1 MWIFQSA
8 KRLVLSFVCV
18 VILVGALFWL
28 YLNIQASMQVSASE
42 AQIQLSDSLP
52 TKIQVG
58 NYLETQSVGT
68 LDTQLKIDQ
77 KINLPLT
84 GKYLA
89 NLEFGVEVPVS
100 VSVDYQTEVLI
111 DENMPLETTT
121 DLIYQNKLLPKFP
134 LALDIPIKLAV
145 PFHLKQDYQIPIKI
159 MFNGLVYFE
168 FDEQV
173 RLHVLHQI
181 AHQLNLNDPM
191 TMRKIASFNA
201 TMYNTERSTTAN
213 LEMNMT
219 LPVKNIHP

>member
-8 KRLVLSFVCV
+8 KRLVLSLVCV

-28 YLNIQASMQVSASE
+28 YLNIQASMQVSASK

-58 NYLETQSVGT
+58 NYLETQSIGT

-89 NLEFGVEVPVS
+89 NLEFEVEVPVS

-145 PFHLKQDYQIPIKI
+145 PFHLKQDYQVPIKI
-159 MFNGLVYFE
+159 MFNGLVHFE
-168 FDEQV
+168 FNEQV
-173 RLHVLHQI
+173 RLHVLHQF
-181 AHQLNLNDPM
+181 APQLNLNAPM
-191 TMRKIASFNA
+191 TMRKIANFNA
-201 TMYNTERSTTAN
+201 TMYNTERITTAN

>member
-28 YLNIQASMQVSASE
+28 YLNIQASMQVSASK

-52 TKIQVG
+52 TKIQMG

-89 NLEFGVEVPVS
+89 NLEFEVEVPVS

-134 LALDIPIKLAV
+134 LTLDIPIKLAV
-145 PFHLKQDYQIPIKI
+145 PFHLKQDYQVPIKI

-168 FDEQV
+168 FNEQV
-173 RLHVLHQI
+173 RLYVLHQF
-181 AHQLNLNDPM
+181 APQLNLNDPM

>member
-8 KRLVLSFVCV
+8 KRLVLSFVCA

-89 NLEFGVEVPVS
+89 NLEFEVEVPVS

-111 DENMPLETTT
+111 EQNMPLETTT
-121 DLIYQNKLLPKFP
+121 DLIYQNKLLPQFP
-134 LALDIPIKLAV
+134 LTLNIPIKLAV
-145 PFHLKQDYQIPIKI
+145 PFHLKQDYQVPIKI

-173 RLHVLHQI
+173 RLHVLHQF
-181 AHQLNLNDPM
+181 APQLNLNDLM

>member
-89 NLEFGVEVPVS
+89 NLEFEVEVPVS
-100 VSVDYQTEVLI
+100 VEVDYQTEVLI
-111 DENMPLETTT
+111 DQNMPLETTT

-134 LALDIPIKLAV
+134 LTLDIPIKLAV
-145 PFHLKQDYQIPIKI
+145 PFRLKQDYQVPIKI

-168 FDEQV
+168 FNEQV
-173 RLHVLHQI
+173 RLYVLHQF
-181 AHQLNLNDPM
+181 APQLNLDDPM
-191 TMRKIASFNA
+191 TMRKIANFNA

>member
-8 KRLVLSFVCV
+8 KRLVLSLVCV

-28 YLNIQASMQVSASE
+28 YLNIQASMQVSASK

-52 TKIQVG
+52 TKIQVS

-134 LALDIPIKLAV
+134 LTLDIPIKLAV

-168 FDEQV
+168 FNEQV
-173 RLHVLHQI
+173 RLYVLHQF
-181 AHQLNLNDPM
+181 APQLNLNDPM

>member
-28 YLNIQASMQVSASE
+28 YLNIQANMQVSASE

-89 NLEFGVEVPVS
+89 NLEFEVEVPVS

-111 DENMPLETTT
+111 DENMSLETNT

-134 LALDIPIKLAV
+134 LTLDIPIKLAV

-173 RLHVLHQI
+173 HLHVLHQF
-181 AHQLNLNDPM
+181 APQLNLNDPM
-191 TMRKIASFNA
+191 TMRKMASFNA
-201 TMYNTERSTTAN
+201 TMYNIERSTTAN
-213 LEMNMT
+213 LKMNMT
-219 LPVKNIHP
+219 LPLKNIHP

>member
-8 KRLVLSFVCV
+8 KRLVLSLVCV

-28 YLNIQASMQVSASE
+28 YLNIQASMQVSASK

-52 TKIQVG
+52 TKIQVS

-77 KINLPLT
+77 KINLPLI

-89 NLEFGVEVPVS
+89 NLEFEVEVPVS

-173 RLHVLHQI
+173 RLHVLHQF
-181 AHQLNLNDPM
+181 APQLNLKDPM

>member
-8 KRLVLSFVCV
+8 KRLVLSLVCV

-28 YLNIQASMQVSASE
+28 YLNIQASMQVSASK

-58 NYLETQSVGT
+58 NYLETQSIGT

-89 NLEFGVEVPVS
+89 NLEFEVEVPVS

-134 LALDIPIKLAV
+134 LTLDIPIKLAV
-145 PFHLKQDYQIPIKI
+145 PFRLKQDYQVPIKI
-159 MFNGLVYFE
+159 MFNGLVYLE

-173 RLHVLHQI
+173 PLDVLHQF
-181 AHQLNLNDPM
+181 APQLNLNDPM
-191 TMRKIASFNA
+191 TMRKIANFNA
-201 TMYNTERSTTAN
+201 TMYNIERSTTAN

>member
-8 KRLVLSFVCV
+8 KRLVLSLVCV

-28 YLNIQASMQVSASE
+28 YLNIQASMQVSASK

-52 TKIQVG
+52 TKIQVS

-77 KINLPLT
+77 KINLPLI

-89 NLEFGVEVPVS
+89 NLEFEVEVPVS

-134 LALDIPIKLAV
+134 LTLDIPIKLAV

-168 FDEQV
+168 FNEQV
-173 RLHVLHQI
+173 RLYVLHQF
-181 AHQLNLNDPM
+181 APQLNLNDPM

>member
-1 MWIFQSA
+1 MDIPSA

-42 AQIQLSDSLP
+42 AQIQLDSLP
-52 TKIQVG
+52 NKIQVG

-89 NLEFGVEVPVS
+89 NLEFEVEVPVS

-121 DLIYQNKLLPKFP
+121 DT
-134 LALDIPIKLAV
+134 
-145 PFHLKQDYQIPIKI
+145 
-159 MFNGLVYFE
+159 
-168 FDEQV
+168 
-173 RLHVLHQI
+173 
-181 AHQLNLNDPM
+181 NLS
-191 TMRKIASFNA
+191 K
-201 TMYNTERSTTAN
+201 
-213 LEMNMT
+213 
-219 LPVKNIHP
+219 

>member
-1 MWIFQSA
+1 M
-8 KRLVLSFVCV
+8 
-18 VILVGALFWL
+18 
-28 YLNIQASMQVSASE
+28 
-42 AQIQLSDSLP
+42 
-52 TKIQVG
+52 G
-58 NYLETQSVGT
+58 NYLETQSVGI

-89 NLEFGVEVPVS
+89 NLEFEVEVPVS

-134 LALDIPIKLAV
+134 LTLDIPIKLAV
-145 PFHLKQDYQIPIKI
+145 PFHLKQDYQLPIKI
-159 MFNGLVYFE
+159 MFNGLAYFE

-173 RLHVLHQI
+173 RLHVLHQF
-181 AHQLNLNDPM
+181 APQLNLNDPM
-191 TMRKIASFNA
+191 TMHKIASFNA

-213 LEMNMT
+213 LKMNMK
-219 LPVKNIHP
+219 LSVKNIHP

>member
-1 MWIFQSA
+1 
-8 KRLVLSFVCV
+8 
-18 VILVGALFWL
+18 
-28 YLNIQASMQVSASE
+28 MQVSASE

-52 TKIQVG
+52 TKIQMG

-89 NLEFGVEVPVS
+89 NLEFEVEVPVS

-134 LALDIPIKLAV
+134 LTLDIPIKLAV

-168 FDEQV
+168 FNEQV
-173 RLHVLHQI
+173 RLYVLHQF
-181 AHQLNLNDPM
+181 APQLNLNDPM

>member
-8 KRLVLSFVCV
+8 KRLILSFVCV

-89 NLEFGVEVPVS
+89 NLEFEVEVPVS

-111 DENMPLETTT
+111 DQNMPLETTT

-134 LALDIPIKLAV
+134 LTLDIPIKLAV

-159 MFNGLVYFE
+159 MFNGLVYLE

-173 RLHVLHQI
+173 PLDVLHQF
-181 AHQLNLNDPM
+181 APQLNLNDPM

>member
-8 KRLVLSFVCV
+8 KRLVLSLVCV

-28 YLNIQASMQVSASE
+28 YLNIQASMQVSASK

-52 TKIQVG
+52 TKIQVS

-77 KINLPLT
+77 KINLPLI

-89 NLEFGVEVPVS
+89 NLEFEVEVPVS

-168 FDEQV
+168 FNEQV
-173 RLHVLHQI
+173 RLYVLHQF
-181 AHQLNLNDPM
+181 APQLNLNDPM

>member
-8 KRLVLSFVCV
+8 KRLVLSLVCV

-28 YLNIQASMQVSASE
+28 YLNIQASMQVSASK

-89 NLEFGVEVPVS
+89 NLEFEVEVPVS

-145 PFHLKQDYQIPIKI
+145 PFHLKQDYQVPIKI
-159 MFNGLVYFE
+159 MFNGLVHFE
-168 FDEQV
+168 FNEQV
-173 RLHVLHQI
+173 RLHVLHQF
-181 AHQLNLNDPM
+181 APQLNLNAPM
-191 TMRKIASFNA
+191 TMRKIANFNA
-201 TMYNTERSTTAN
+201 TMYNTERITTAN

>member
-8 KRLVLSFVCV
+8 KRLILSFVCV

-89 NLEFGVEVPVS
+89 NLEFEVEVPVS

-134 LALDIPIKLAV
+134 LTLDIPIKLAV
-145 PFHLKQDYQIPIKI
+145 PFHLKQDYQVPIKI

-168 FDEQV
+168 FNEQV
-173 RLHVLHQI
+173 RLYVLHQF
-181 AHQLNLNDPM
+181 APQLNLNDPM

>member
-89 NLEFGVEVPVS
+89 NLEFEVEVPVS

-134 LALDIPIKLAV
+134 LTLDIPIKLAV

-168 FDEQV
+168 FNEQV
-173 RLHVLHQI
+173 RLYVLHQF
-181 AHQLNLNDPM
+181 APQLNLNDPM

>member
-8 KRLVLSFVCV
+8 KRLILSFVCV

-89 NLEFGVEVPVS
+89 NLEFEVEVPVS

-111 DENMPLETTT
+111 DENMPLETST

-134 LALDIPIKLAV
+134 LTLDIPIKLAV

-173 RLHVLHQI
+173 RLHVLHQF
-181 AHQLNLNDPM
+181 APQLNLKDPM

-201 TMYNTERSTTAN
+201 TMYNTKRSTTAN
-213 LEMNMT
+213 LEINMT

>member
-8 KRLVLSFVCV
+8 KQLVLSFVCV
-18 VILVGALFWL
+18 VNLVAVLFWL

-58 NYLETQSVGT
+58 NYLETQSIGT

-89 NLEFGVEVPVS
+89 NLEFEVEVPVS

-111 DENMPLETTT
+111 DQNMPLETNT

-134 LALDIPIKLAV
+134 LTLDIPIKLAV

-168 FDEQV
+168 FNEQV
-173 RLHVLHQI
+173 RLYVLHQF
-181 AHQLNLNDPM
+181 APQLNLNDPM

>member
-28 YLNIQASMQVSASE
+28 YLNIQASMQVSASK

-58 NYLETQSVGT
+58 NYLETQSIGT

-89 NLEFGVEVPVS
+89 NLEFEVEVPVS

-168 FDEQV
+168 FNEQV
-173 RLHVLHQI
+173 RLYVLHQF
-181 AHQLNLNDPM
+181 APQLNLNDPM

-201 TMYNTERSTTAN
+201 TMYNTKRSTTAN

>member
-1 MWIFQSA
+1 M
-8 KRLVLSFVCV
+8 
-18 VILVGALFWL
+18 
-28 YLNIQASMQVSASE
+28 
-42 AQIQLSDSLP
+42 
-52 TKIQVG
+52 G

-89 NLEFGVEVPVS
+89 NLEFEVELPVS

-111 DENMPLETTT
+111 DQNMPLETTT

-134 LALDIPIKLAV
+134 LTLDIPIKLAV
-145 PFHLKQDYQIPIKI
+145 PFYLKQDYQVPIKI

-168 FDEQV
+168 FNEQV
-173 RLHVLHQI
+173 RLHVLHQF
-181 AHQLNLNDPM
+181 APQLNLNDPM

-201 TMYNTERSTTAN
+201 TMYNIERSTTAN

>member
-8 KRLVLSFVCV
+8 KRLVLSLVCV

-28 YLNIQASMQVSASE
+28 YLNIQASMQVSASK

-52 TKIQVG
+52 TKIQVS

-89 NLEFGVEVPVS
+89 NLEFEVEVPVS

-121 DLIYQNKLLPKFP
+121 DLIYQNKLGSR
-134 LALDIPIKLAV
+134 LA
-145 PFHLKQDYQIPIKI
+145 
-159 MFNGLVYFE
+159 E
-168 FDEQV
+168 
-173 RLHVLHQI
+173 
-181 AHQLNLNDPM
+181 
-191 TMRKIASFNA
+191 
-201 TMYNTERSTTAN
+201 
-213 LEMNMT
+213 
-219 LPVKNIHP
+219 

>member
-1 MWIFQSA
+1 VA
-8 KRLVLSFVCV
+8 V
-18 VILVGALFWL
+18 LFWL
-28 YLNIQASMQVSASE
+28 YLNIQANMQVSASE

-89 NLEFGVEVPVS
+89 NLEFEVEVPVS
-100 VSVDYQTEVLI
+100 VSIDYQTEVLI
-111 DENMPLETTT
+111 DQNMPLETTT

-134 LALDIPIKLAV
+134 LTLDIPIKLAV

-173 RLHVLHQI
+173 RLHVLHQF
-181 AHQLNLNDPM
+181 APQLNLNDSM

>member
-1 MWIFQSA
+1 MDIPVCEAVDTEFCVRCNFSGCA
-8 KRLVLSFVCV
+8 VLVVPEYSS
-18 VILVGALFWL
+18 
-28 YLNIQASMQVSASE
+28 SMQVSASE

-89 NLEFGVEVPVS
+89 NLEFEVELPVS
-100 VSVDYQTEVLI
+100 VFVDYQTEVLI
-111 DENMPLETTT
+111 DQNMPLEATT

-134 LALDIPIKLAV
+134 LTLDIPIKLAV
-145 PFHLKQDYQIPIKI
+145 PFHLKQDYQLPIKI
-159 MFNGLVYFE
+159 MFNGLAYFE

-173 RLHVLHQI
+173 RLHVLYQF
-181 AHQLNLNDPM
+181 APQLNLNDPV

-201 TMYNTERSTTAN
+201 TMYNTERTTTAN
-213 LEMNMT
+213 LKMNMT

>member
-8 KRLVLSFVCV
+8 KRLVLSLVCV

-28 YLNIQASMQVSASE
+28 YLNIQASMQVSASK

-52 TKIQVG
+52 TKIQVS

-89 NLEFGVEVPVS
+89 NLEFEVEVPVS

-168 FDEQV
+168 FNEQV
-173 RLHVLHQI
+173 RLYVLHQF
-181 AHQLNLNDPM
+181 APQLNLNDPM

>member
-89 NLEFGVEVPVS
+89 NLEFEVEVPVS

-134 LALDIPIKLAV
+134 LTLDIPIKLAV

-159 MFNGLVYFE
+159 MFNGLVYLE

-173 RLHVLHQI
+173 RLHVLHHF
-181 AHQLNLNDPM
+181 AAQLNLNDSM

-201 TMYNTERSTTAN
+201 TMYNTERTTTAN
-213 LEMNMT
+213 LKMNMT

>member
-89 NLEFGVEVPVS
+89 NLEFEVEVPVS

-134 LALDIPIKLAV
+134 LTLDIPIKLAV

-168 FDEQV
+168 FNEQV
-173 RLHVLHQI
+173 RLYVLHQF
-181 AHQLNLNDPM
+181 APQLNLNDPM
-191 TMRKIASFNA
+191 TMRKIANFNA
-201 TMYNTERSTTAN
+201 TMYNTERITTAN

>member
-8 KRLVLSFVCV
+8 KRLVLSLVCV

-52 TKIQVG
+52 TKIQVS

-77 KINLPLT
+77 KINLPLI

-89 NLEFGVEVPVS
+89 NLEFEVEVPVS

-173 RLHVLHQI
+173 RLHVLHQF
-181 AHQLNLNDPM
+181 APQLNLKDPM